1 MPCHVGTVLLH
12 ALLVMIMGEY
22 FLDGADGPV
31 HLCAGALRVLQA
43 FLPLFPTT
51 GVPSY
56 RSATY
61 SLLPLVI
68 AVCYLVRSTSRCEHC
83 TWRCVC
89 SLLLVGCAVLRASC
103 LGFYFPRGLATA
115 AAKGVCARNKVALRV
130 CLSEDHWR
138 VLAAGYA
145 RILQTSSVESQ
156 QSSPGYLPYAV
167 SKWALMAMQEQWYS
181 THAAENV
188 RPSCA
193 CEACIGLRCGQH
205 MLCACCSAAAAWLV
219 LLFAF

>member
-130 CLSEDHWR
+130 CLSEDQSHVQGASGASISMSVGLLSWAGLCHHAPQDVR
-138 VLAAGYA
+138 EPHLWLASPCLSG
-145 RILQTSSVESQ
+145 SSTLA
-156 QSSPGYLPYAV
+156 SSSTWWTVHSTEGRELP
-167 SKWALMAMQEQWYS
+167 
-181 THAAENV
+181 
-188 RPSCA
+188 
-193 CEACIGLRCGQH
+193 
-205 MLCACCSAAAAWLV
+205 
-219 LLFAF
+219 